1 MKTCSKKILTLCII
15 HQGDR
20 VLLGMKKRGFGAGRW
35 NGFGGKVEKGETIE
49 EAMRR
54 EVFEEASIDVVD
66 AEEVGVLEFEFKFKE
81 SKNSKGVS
89 DILETHIFRATQFVG
104 EPKEGEE
111 MKPQWFDVH
120 DIPYKN
126 MWSDDIYW
134 LPLFLQG
141 KKFGGEVL
149 FGANDEVL
157 SYTIVEK

>member
-1 MKTCSKKILTLCII
+1 M
-15 HQGDR
+15 
-20 VLLGMKKRGFGAGRW
+20 LLGMKKRGFGAGRW

-66 AEEVGVLEFEFKFKE
+66 AEEVGVLEFEFKE
-81 SKNSKGVS
+81 SKTLHGVS

-111 MKPQWFDVH
+111 MRPQWFDVR
-120 DIPYKN
+120 DIPYKQ

-134 LPLFLQG
+134 LPLLLEG
-141 KKFGGEVL
+141 KKFEGRVL
-149 FGANDEVL
+149 FGSKDEVL
-157 SYTIVEK
+157 KSSIKSV